1 MGSKKVLSHPVP
13 SVLGAKH
20 ISNRDVWHHLEKRG
34 APLLLYFYWPFPGI
48 AVRPVQ
54 LAKREQ
60 PTNPPK
66 TNVSH
71 VRRVVLL
78 VSPKLF
84 SFFYLSSVLYTHVYS
99 QLKKNKK
106 EKKRSKQ
113 QETTTCLWGQT
124 LGTQKPTMGGIRHT
138 TWFGHYFRGE
148 ISWYSGVE
156 CGGQRAFLTCTPQ
169 TVQIPPNIVPLH
181 LKDALT
187 QAEPPPSQ
195 K

>member
-99 QLKKNKK
+99 QLKKTKRKKK
-106 EKKRSKQ
+106 EANNR
-113 QETTTCLWGQT
+113 
-124 LGTQKPTMGGIRHT
+124 KPP
-138 TWFGHYFRGE
+138 
-148 ISWYSGVE
+148 
-156 CGGQRAFLTCTPQ
+156 RAFGAKPWARRSPQWEELDILHGSDTILGVKSRGTVGWNVGARGHSLPAPPKLFKYRPTLSHCT
-169 TVQIPPNIVPLH
+169 
-181 LKDALT
+181 
-187 QAEPPPSQ
+187 
-195 K
+195 